1 MQSKNITKFCIVG
14 TGFSGTAAL
23 VHLVKQLIASKLDCR
38 NIEVVTIEQRQDN
51 GPGHPYCKEELLPT
65 HLCNNQTY
73 MMALFD
79 NDFYDWLCER
89 RVELAKQVPN
99 LIQVTHPEL
108 KDVMLWQPDQEAF
121 YPRALFGLYLKA
133 RFTQYCLVAE
143 ENGMRLSHFNDCQVL
158 DGQSTDEGFA
168 LHFRQSASLNATTKV
183 FDKVLLATGH
193 WNSLKQSQF
202 DDRVLTSPYPYSRL
216 NTWLSK
222 QLQRDAETT
231 KQICIKG
238 MGPSGID
245 AILSLVES
253 GQFSHNAQGD
263 VTAFITDK
271 RTSKLKIHALS
282 RCGFFPAVRDKRIE
296 HQFKYLTEETFFD
309 LELKQGKRLTLD
321 DILLLIDKELKAAS
335 DGAIGW
341 HDVAHPPFSSALE
354 KLKYDAAMPRD
365 NALIHTVLLRVRRM
379 KFYRYLNADEKQR
392 YDSELDTHFIRTA
405 VPIPLL
411 NAQKLIVLFEAG
423 ILSSCQLGYEH
434 KDAIKVT
441 KTDMVVTFGQP
452 QKQLHAD
459 GLILAAGQ
467 SFKLAHHPDSLV
479 KSLVARG
486 ELRPHTEQN
495 YQTGG
500 IQLQGHESYR
510 AMRID
515 PNTQQVQVS
524 PYLSSFGVLTRYWQN
539 ERNFA
544 AAFVEAAQSVAHD
557 WGDHIYQHTTSQHS
571 RTDQDKVQA

>member
-1 MQSKNITKFCIVG
+1 MHSKNIIRFCIVG

-38 NIEVVTIEQRQDN
+38 HIELVTIEQRKSN
-51 GPGHPYCKEELLPT
+51 GPGHPYCNEELLPT

-79 NDFYDWLCER
+79 NDFYDWLCEQR
-89 RVELAKQVPN
+89 MELAKQVPD
-99 LIQVTHPEL
+99 LIQVTHPDLEDL
-108 KDVMLWQPDQEAF
+108 TLWQPDQDAF
-121 YPRALFGLYLKA
+121 YPRALFGRYLNA
-133 RFTQYCLVAE
+133 RFTQYCRVAQ
-143 ENGMRLSHFNDCQVL
+143 ENGIRLRHFNDCQVL
-158 DGQSTDEGFA
+158 DGQSTAAGFT
-168 LHFRQSASLNATTKV
+168 LQFRPAASLNTTSLV

-193 WNSLKQSQF
+193 WNSIKQSQY

-216 NTWLSK
+216 NAWLTK
-222 QLQRDAETT
+222 QQQRDEKTA
-231 KQICIKG
+231 QHICIKG

-263 VTAFITDK
+263 VTAFVADEYTA
-271 RTSKLKIHALS
+271 KLKLCALS

-309 LELKQGKRLTLD
+309 LEQKQGKRLTLD
-321 DILLLIDKELKAAS
+321 DILLLIDKELKGAS
-335 DGAIGW
+335 NGAIGW
-341 HDVAHPPFSSALE
+341 HDVAHPPFDSALE
-354 KLKYDAAMPRD
+354 KLKYDASLPRD

-411 NAQKLIVLFEAG
+411 NAQKLIALFEAG
-423 ILSSCQLGYEH
+423 ILSSCQLGYEL

-441 KTDMVVTFGQP
+441 KTDIVVTYGQP
-452 QKQLHAD
+452 QKQRRAD

-467 SFKLAHHPDSLV
+467 SFKLAHHPDNLV
-479 KSLVARG
+479 KSLIARG

-500 IQLQGHESYR
+500 IQLQGHESYC
-510 AMRID
+510 AMRIN
-515 PNTQQVQVS
+515 PNTQQVEVS

-557 WGDHIYQHTTSQHS
+557 WVNHIYQHTTSQHS
-571 RTDQDKVQA
+571 RTDQDKVHA